1 MPSPQPPTPFTT
13 QDLNSNDGFLTYVW
27 GPGFWMTLH
36 TISMNYP
43 THPTSAQRSQYRVFF
58 NSLRHVLPCGK
69 CRDNLV
75 DNLATTRYG
84 ARVFKNRDTLSRWVY
99 DLHKCVNTMLG
110 KPTKVSYE
118 EMRQTYEH
126 FRARCGMT
134 QSAKPGRTIR
144 ANTMIGGARSSK
156 TKNNTKIK
164 NNTKSQ
170 HTAPQGHSGCT
181 VPVTG
186 VKSKCL
192 LRIVPVASR
201 SKTMRV
207 DKRCLCRMSKCCV

>member
-1 MPSPQPPTPFTT
+1 MPAPPPPFTSH
-13 QDLNSNDGFLTYVW
+13 DLNSNDGFLTYVW

-43 THPTSAQRSQYRVFF
+43 THPTSAERRQYRAFF
-58 NSLRHVLPCGK
+58 NSLQHVLPCGK

-75 DNLATTRYG
+75 DNLSTTRYG

-110 KPTKVSYE
+110 KPTKVTYD

-134 QSAKPGRTIR
+134 RSAETGATTRKRNRRLAPSMASTMVGGGRRNGSTSH
-144 ANTMIGGARSSK
+144 SS
-156 TKNNTKIK
+156 
-164 NNTKSQ
+164 
-170 HTAPQGHSGCT
+170 HSGCT

-207 DKRCLCRMSKCCV
+207 DRRCLCRMSKCCV